1 MRIALFLT
9 GVLALWPSPWHRHT
23 RFFDHVS
30 VAAVQSLYRDGVPHT
45 DRQGRLRTAYGSDSF
60 FPRCIYHAIAGSFR
74 LIEAAGFNCVHTW
87 EGDSIA
93 DVIGEV
99 RAANLQLIRHWPT
112 DAVVKSLAADPNV
125 LGWYLDEE
133 PTAQTYLDMKR
144 TSDTTL
150 MAARYRA
157 FLARKA
163 AIKAIDPRH
172 PVFPLDAAGI
182 PPGYA
187 AWWER
192 WNTAGDVSAQDNYP
206 LRPGT
211 TDFGAI
217 SRSVLRAVRL
227 NHERKPVWVTLQAF
241 GAAPGLD
248 QPAQMPTPA
257 ELRGMAFTAIVH
269 GATGITLFA
278 YDSHVTRAGSVLG
291 IAPETADSD
300 GLHPPVTAAEA
311 AASRA
316 LWAGAEAL
324 NTELERLTPRLLS
337 PTARMRYSVF
347 FSGQSRTPGPIRT
360 MLKDT
365 RGTCTLLAVNI
376 EARPFGTRFEFPKR
390 IGSVKRLD
398 ADGTETVIGADGK
411 MFTDSLDSFGAA
423 VYEIRF

>member
-1 MRIALFLT
+1 
-9 GVLALWPSPWHRHT
+9 
-23 RFFDHVS
+23 
-30 VAAVQSLYRDGVPHT
+30 
-45 DRQGRLRTAYGSDSF
+45 
-60 FPRCIYHAIAGSFR
+60 
-74 LIEAAGFNCVHTW
+74 
-87 EGDSIA
+87 
-93 DVIGEV
+93 
-99 RAANLQLIRHWPT
+99 
-112 DAVVKSLAADPNV
+112 
-125 LGWYLDEE
+125 
-133 PTAQTYLDMKR
+133 
-144 TSDTTL
+144 
-150 MAARYRA
+150 
-157 FLARKA
+157 
-163 AIKAIDPRH
+163 
-172 PVFPLDAAGI
+172 
-182 PPGYA
+182 
-187 AWWER
+187 
-192 WNTAGDVSAQDNYP
+192 
-206 LRPGT
+206 
-211 TDFGAI
+211 
-217 SRSVLRAVRL
+217 VLRAVRL